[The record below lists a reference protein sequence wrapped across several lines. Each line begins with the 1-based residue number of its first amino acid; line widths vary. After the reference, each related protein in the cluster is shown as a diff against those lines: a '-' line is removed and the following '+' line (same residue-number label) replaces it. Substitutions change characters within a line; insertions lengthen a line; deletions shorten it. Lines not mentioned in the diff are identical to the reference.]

1 MMKSVLFDIHD
12 GRLPVCGLPTSSTF
26 VKRSEWLISTWF
38 ARFTQNTQV
47 GSCTV
52 VTNQYATSC
61 PSGDTRASIAPV
73 PGAGVLIGGVSR
85 PPFWLMRQI
94 WARPPGGVR
103 RATIVPLSAW
113 DGDEYGDDGVP
124 SRVTW
129 YWPGPSAFDSQMLLS
144 RLKTRL
150 SAAAGPAARRS
161 IAQQATTTGAS
172 LIAGPLGRVR
182 VNTRPA

>member
-47 GSCTV
+47 GSLTV

-73 PGAGVLIGGVSR
+73 PGAGCRSVDRRVEQAAVLAHAPDLG
-85 PPFWLMRQI
+85 
-94 WARPPGGVR
+94 
-103 RATIVPLSAW
+103 T
-113 DGDEYGDDGVP
+113 
-124 SRVTW
+124 T
-129 YWPGPSAFDSQMLLS
+129 
-144 RLKTRL
+144 
-150 SAAAGPAARRS
+150 ARRRS
-161 IAQQATTTGAS
+161 EGHDRS
-172 LIAGPLGRVR
+172 VVGLGRRRVR
-182 VNTRPA
+182 